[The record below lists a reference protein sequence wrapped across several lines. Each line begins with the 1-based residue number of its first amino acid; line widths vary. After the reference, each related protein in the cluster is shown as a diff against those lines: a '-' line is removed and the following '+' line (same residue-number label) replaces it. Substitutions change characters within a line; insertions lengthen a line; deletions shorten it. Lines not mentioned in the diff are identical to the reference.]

1 MRREGIHWPDLE
13 PVADR
18 PENARV
24 VFMTVDLGPTE
35 QVRKM
40 ENNDGDW
47 VIESVN
53 YFGGPG
59 KRTQKRWVEIG
70 VMNVGKET
78 KTFVGILYID

>member
-1 MRREGIHWPDLE
+1 MRREGIYWPDLE
-13 PVADR
+13 PVEDR
-18 PENARV
+18 PKNARV
-24 VFMTVDLGPTE
+24 VFMAVDLGPTE
-35 QVRKM
+35 KVWKM
-40 ENNDGDW
+40 DNNDGDW

-70 VMNVGKET
+70 VMNVGRET